1 VPQEI
6 KTFITAIGYLS
17 ILYVLVRPNSL
28 GPQIVISVSTGFGN
42 LIRAASG
49 QPLVKMPTINTGG

>member
-1 VPQEI
+1 MPQEI
-6 KTFITAIGYLS
+6 KTFVTAIGYLS

-28 GPQIVISVSTGFGN
+28 GPQIVISISTGFGN

-49 QPLVKMPTINTGG
+49 QQLTAMPSISTNG